1 MRILDWGFLIW
12 DCWDTVEAMKR
23 ILLGILLLVG
33 LPLWAGPVELG
44 TVKWGRDY
52 EAGLKTVK
60 ESGKP
65 MLLLFQE
72 VPG

>member
-1 MRILDWGFLIW
+1 MLG
-12 DCWDTVEAMKR
+12 EMKQ
-23 ILLGILLLVG
+23 LLALGMLLLAG

-44 TVKWGRDY
+44 TVKWLRDY

-65 MLLLFQE
+65 MFLLFQE

>member
-1 MRILDWGFLIW
+1 
-12 DCWDTVEAMKR
+12 MKR
-23 ILLGILLLVG
+23 LLALVMLLSVG

-44 TVKWGRDY
+44 TVKWSRDY
-52 EAGLKTVK
+52 DVGLKTVK

-65 MLLLFQE
+65 MFLLFQE

>member
-1 MRILDWGFLIW
+1 MEG
-12 DCWDTVEAMKR
+12 AMKR
-23 ILLGILLLVG
+23 LLALVMLLSVG

-44 TVKWGRDY
+44 TVKWSRDY
-52 EAGLKTVK
+52 DVGLKTVK

-65 MLLLFQE
+65 MFLLFQE

>member
-1 MRILDWGFLIW
+1 MKGFL
-12 DCWDTVEAMKR
+12 VGM
-23 ILLGILLLVG
+23 LLLSG

-44 TVKWGRDY
+44 AVQWSRDY
-52 EAGLKTVK
+52 DAGLEAVK

-65 MLLLFQE
+65 MFLLFQE